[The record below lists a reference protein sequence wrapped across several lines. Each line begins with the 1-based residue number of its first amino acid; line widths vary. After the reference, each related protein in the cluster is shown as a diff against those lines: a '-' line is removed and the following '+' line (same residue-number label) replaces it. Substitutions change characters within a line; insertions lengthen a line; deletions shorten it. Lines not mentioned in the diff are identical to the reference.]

1 MERKLF
7 EKILLGLQGG
17 RLTLA
22 EDGRVSTYGDDAPDG
37 LEAMIEVHSPDFY
50 RAAVFGGEIGMGEAY
65 MAGHWSS
72 PDLPSLVRLAV
83 RNLRVIDG
91 ANPLFSF
98 IARSLAR
105 FSHLRRSNTVE
116 GSRKNIQA
124 HYDLSNEFFSLFL
137 DSGMMYSSALWERE
151 SETLEQAQWNKL
163 ERICRVLRL
172 SPTDHVLEIG
182 TGWGGFALH
191 AASRYGCRVTTTTIS
206 REQYAMAQERVRDA
220 GLEDRITLLLEDYR
234 HLRGRYTK
242 GVSIEMFE
250 AVGLDHYDAFFATWE
265 RLLEP
270 GASVLMQTITMNEKQ
285 FPGYQKS
292 PDWIQKYIFPGGEL
306 SSIIEIQK
314 SLARTGSYQ
323 LMDLSDMGT
332 HYAWTLREWRRR
344 FQERIEEV
352 RQLGFDARFER
363 MWDYYLGYCEG
374 AFLERYIGVAQ
385 LLLVH
390 SKARVGVH
398 GEPWVKVGSARAGGN
413 YSEG

>member
-7 EKILLGLQGG
+7 EKILLGLKGG

-22 EDGRVSTYGDDAPDG
+22 ENGRVSTYGDDSPDA
-37 LEAMIEVHSPDFY
+37 LEAMIEVHSPEFY
-50 RAAVFGGEIGMGEAY
+50 RAALFGGEIGMGESY
-65 MAGHWSS
+65 MEGHWSS

-91 ANPLFSF
+91 ANPIFSLV
-98 IARSLAR
+98 ARTLAR
-105 FSHLRRSNTVE
+105 LDHLRKSNTVE

-124 HYDLSNEFFSLFL
+124 HYDLSNDFFRLFL

-151 SETLEQAQWNKL
+151 NETLEQAQWNKL

-172 SPTDHVLEIG
+172 GPEDHVLEIG

-191 AASRYGCRVTTTTIS
+191 AAKRYGCRVTTTTIS
-206 REQYAMAQERVRDA
+206 REQFALAGQRVKEA
-220 GLEDRITLLLEDYR
+220 GLEGRITLLLEDYR
-234 HLRGRYTK
+234 HLQGRYTK

-250 AVGLDHYDAFFATWE
+250 AVGLDRYDEFFATWE

-285 FPGYQKS
+285 FASYQKS

-306 SSIIEIQK
+306 SSVVEIQK

-323 LMDLSDMGT
+323 LMDLSEMGT

-344 FQERIEEV
+344 FQDRIETV
-352 RQLGFDARFER
+352 RELGFDARFMR

-390 SKARVGVH
+390 SKASVGVH
-398 GEPWVKVGSARAGGN
+398 GEPWAKLGSARAGGM

>member
-7 EKILLGLQGG
+7 EKILLGLKGG

-22 EDGRVSTYGDDAPDG
+22 ENSRVSTYGDDAPDG
-37 LEAMIEVHSPDFY
+37 LEAMIEVHCPDFY
-50 RAAVFGGEIGMGEAY
+50 RAAVFGGEIGMGESY
-65 MAGHWSS
+65 MDGHWSS

-83 RNLRVIDG
+83 RNLRLIDG

-105 FSHLRRSNTVE
+105 FAHLRRSNTVK
-116 GSRKNIQA
+116 GSRKNVQA
-124 HYDLSNEFFSLFL
+124 HYDLSNDFFSLFL
-137 DSGMMYSSALWERE
+137 DSNMMYSSALWERE
-151 SETLEQAQWNKL
+151 SETLEQAQYNKL

-172 SPTDHVLEIG
+172 GPADHVLEIG

-206 REQYAMAQERVRDA
+206 REQFAMARERVRDA
-220 GLEDRITLLLEDYR
+220 GLEDRITVLLEDYR
-234 HLRGRYTK
+234 HLRGSYTK

-250 AVGLDHYDAFFATWE
+250 AVGLHHYDEFFATWE

-344 FQERIEEV
+344 FQKRIEEV
-352 RQLGFDARFER
+352 RQLGFNARFER

-374 AFLERYIGVAQ
+374 AFLERYIGVVQ

-390 SKARVGVH
+390 SKAKIGVH
-398 GEPWVKVGSARAGGN
+398 GEPWAKVGSSRASGK